1 MKEFEVINIRE
12 VIYSTSDLSRAV
24 DFFEGYG
31 GWNRVGKYKTDK
43 KVLEAWDLPE
53 DATADEVL
61 VQSDNYPSGQ
71 LRLMQFIDVE
81 QEVIRSSQ
89 QPWDVGGIMDINL
102 RVHEVSENFEK
113 LREMGWHGLSD
124 PMLQV
129 MGPFKLYDILMR
141 GYDDVIVA
149 FTHRLEPPMELTAKI
164 NLPTHV
170 YKTSLTVSDL
180 EASKTFFVDKLGCKV
195 LTEYAV
201 VKDKPQENM
210 FGLPFNL
217 ADKVTCKAIILSIHG
232 GTDVDFQIIEFDGVS
247 GKNHTPKAK
256 PPNKGFLMYR
266 VEVKNVTKYLEYV
279 KGNGCDIHN
288 PLTKQKIEPYGEV
301 NLFSVLSPDGAWFEF
316 FETIE
321 K

>member
-1 MKEFEVINIRE
+1 MQKFEVINIRE
-12 VIYSTSDLSRAV
+12 VIYSTGNLQRAI

-31 GWNRVGKYKTDK
+31 GWNRVGAYKTDNS
-43 KVLEAWDLPE
+43 VLSTWGLSDTA
-53 DATADEVL
+53 AADEVL
-61 VQSDNYPSGQ
+61 IQSNHYPSGQ
-71 LRLMQFIDVE
+71 LRLMQFHNVE

-102 RVHEVSENFEK
+102 RVHEVSENFER

-149 FTHRLEPPMELTAKI
+149 FTHRLEPPMELKAPI

-170 YKTSLTVSDL
+170 YKTSITVDNL
-180 EASKTFFVDKLGCKV
+180 EEAKSFYVDKLGCKV

-201 VKDKPQENM
+201 IKDKPQENM

-217 ADKVTCKAIILSIHG
+217 ADKVNTKAVILSIHG
-232 GTDVDFQIIEFDGVS
+232 GTDVDFQIVEFDGVT
-247 GKNHTPKAK
+247 GKDFSEKAK

-266 VEVKNVTKYLEYV
+266 VEVNGLDSYL
-279 KGNGCDIHN
+279 KHITQNGCEIN
-288 PLTKQKIEPYGEV
+288 TPINKQMIEPYGEV
-301 NLFSVLSPDGAWFEF
+301 NIFSVVSPNGAWFEF
-316 FETIE
+316 FEIINS
-321 K
+321 

>member
-1 MKEFEVINIRE
+1 MAKFEIINIRE
-12 VIYSTSDLSRAV
+12 VIYCTGNLERAI

-43 KVLEAWDLPE
+43 SVLSGWDLPAE
-53 DATADEVL
+53 ASAEEVL
-61 VQSDNYPSGQ
+61 IQSDYYPSGQ
-71 LRLMQFIDVE
+71 LRLMQFQGVQ
-81 QEVIRSSQ
+81 QEMIRSSQ

-102 RVHEVSENFEK
+102 RVHEVAENFEK

-149 FTHRLEPPMELTAKI
+149 FTHRLEPPMELKAPI

-170 YKTSLTVSDL
+170 YKTSITVENL
-180 EASKTFFVDKLGCKV
+180 EVAKSFYVNKLGCTV

-217 ADKVTCKAIILSIHG
+217 ADKVTCRAVILSIHG
-232 GTDVDFQIIEFDGVS
+232 GKDVDFQIIEFDGAT
-247 GKNHTPKAK
+247 GKDFSKKAK
-256 PPNKGFLMYR
+256 PPNKGFMLYR
-266 VEVKNVTKYLEYV
+266 VEVKGVEDYMDQITQ
-279 KGNGCDIHN
+279 NGCEINTSIKEQH
-288 PLTKQKIEPYGEV
+288 IEPYGKV
-301 NLFSVLSPDGAWFEF
+301 KLFSVISPNGAWFEF
-316 FETIE
+316 FESI
-321 K
+321 

>member
-1 MKEFEVINIRE
+1 MAEYEIINIRE
-12 VIYSTSDLSRAV
+12 VIYSTGNLQRAI

-31 GWNRVGKYKTDK
+31 GWNRVGKYKTDRS
-43 KVLEAWDLPE
+43 VLSGWELPE
-53 DATADEVL
+53 TTEADEVL
-61 VQSDNYPSGQ
+61 VQSANYPSGQ
-71 LRLMQFIDVE
+71 LRLMQFHNIE

-149 FTHRLEPPMELTAKI
+149 FTHRLEPPMELTAPI

-170 YKTSLTVSDL
+170 YKTSLTVTDL
-180 EASKTFFVDKLGCKV
+180 EASKSFYVDKLGCEV

-201 VKDKPQENM
+201 IKDKPQENM

-217 ADKVTCKAIILSIHG
+217 ADKVTCKAVILSIHG
-232 GTDVDFQIIEFDGVS
+232 GTDVDFQIIEFDGVT
-247 GKNHTPKAK
+247 GKDYSAKAI
-256 PPNKGFLMYR
+256 PPNKGFLLYR
-266 VEVKNVTKYLEYV
+266 VEVKNVQAYFDFV
-279 KGNGCDIHN
+279 VGNGCEVKKS
-288 PLTKQKIEPYGEV
+288 LSKQIIEPYGEV
-301 NLFSVLSPDGAWFEF
+301 YVFSIISPDGAWFEF
-316 FETIE
+316 FESI
-321 K
+321 